1 ERLTH
6 AYFQAAEPASLVIE
20 EVEALWARIA
30 EQDDWSGFH
39 QKLADI
45 DQLALALA

>member
-1 ERLTH
+1 
-6 AYFQAAEPASLVIE
+6 VIE

-30 EQDDWSGFH
+30 EQDDWSGFD

-45 DQLALALA
+45 TLLRDALF